1 MTALLLILVFLLFQT
16 FVLLCC
22 VAAGNDAASPGNLRS
37 GTNGIYP
44 GMEKNTLQ
52 QPSKI
57 KGPLQFFDKPS
68 TSHNSHIVWLF
79 LLIYKK
85 ALFHQDRHS

>member
-22 VAAGNDAASPGNLRS
+22 VAAGNDAASQEIS
-37 GTNGIYP
+37 DQEQ
-44 GMEKNTLQ
+44 MEFIREWKKHIAAALKN
-52 QPSKI
+52 
-57 KGPLQFFDKPS
+57 KGLLQFFDKPS

>member
-22 VAAGNDAASPGNLRS
+22 VAAGNDAASQEIS
-37 GTNGIYP
+37 DQEQ
-44 GMEKNTLQ
+44 MEFIREWKKIHAAALKNKGLLQ
-52 QPSKI
+52 CA
-57 KGPLQFFDKPS
+57 DKPS
-68 TSHNSHIVWLF
+68 TSHNSHIVLLF

-85 ALFHQDRHS
+85 ALFHQDRRS

>member
-22 VAAGNDAASPGNLRS
+22 VAAGNDAASQEIS
-37 GTNGIYP
+37 DQEQ
-44 GMEKNTLQ
+44 MEFIREWKKIHCSSPQNKGLLQ
-52 QPSKI
+52 CA
-57 KGPLQFFDKPS
+57 DKPS
-68 TSHNSHIVWLF
+68 TSHNSHIVLLF

-85 ALFHQDRHS
+85 ALFHQDRRS

>member
-22 VAAGNDAASPGNLRS
+22 VAAGNDAASQEIS
-37 GTNGIYP
+37 DQEQ
-44 GMEKNTLQ
+44 MEFIREWKYIAAALKNKGLLQ
-52 QPSKI
+52 CA
-57 KGPLQFFDKPS
+57 DKPS
-68 TSHNSHIVWLF
+68 TSHNSHIVLLF

-85 ALFHQDRHS
+85 ALFHQDRRS

>member
-22 VAAGNDAASPGNLRS
+22 VAAGNDAASPIRNKWNLSGNGKKYIAAAL
-37 GTNGIYP
+37 
-44 GMEKNTLQ
+44 KNKGLLQ
-52 QPSKI
+52 CA
-57 KGPLQFFDKPS
+57 DKPS
-68 TSHNSHIVWLF
+68 TSHNSHIVLLF

-85 ALFHQDRHS
+85 ALFHQDRRS

>member
-22 VAAGNDAASPGNLRS
+22 VAAGNDAASQEIS
-37 GTNGIYP
+37 DQEQ
-44 GMEKNTLQ
+44 MEFIREWKKYIAAALKNKGLLQ
-52 QPSKI
+52 CA
-57 KGPLQFFDKPS
+57 DKPS
-68 TSHNSHIVWLF
+68 TSHNSHIVLLF

-85 ALFHQDRHS
+85 ALFHQDRRS

>member
-22 VAAGNDAASPGNLRS
+22 VAAGNDAASQEIS
-37 GTNGIYP
+37 DQEQ
-44 GMEKNTLQ
+44 MEFIREWKKIHCSSPKGLLQ
-52 QPSKI
+52 CA
-57 KGPLQFFDKPS
+57 DKPS
-68 TSHNSHIVWLF
+68 TSHNSHIVLLF

-85 ALFHQDRHS
+85 ALFHQDRRS